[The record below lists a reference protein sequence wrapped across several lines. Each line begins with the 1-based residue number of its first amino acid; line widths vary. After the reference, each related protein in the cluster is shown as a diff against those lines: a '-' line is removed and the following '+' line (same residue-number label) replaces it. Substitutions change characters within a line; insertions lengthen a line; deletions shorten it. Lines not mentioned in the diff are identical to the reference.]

1 MEAVRQERER
11 PTHFYQFGAF
21 LVDPAKCVLLRN
33 GELVP
38 ISLKAFEMLLVLVEH
53 RGEVLEKDDLLRHL
67 WPDTVVEENNL
78 ARNISALRKALDEH
92 PNEHRYI
99 LTVPGRG
106 YRFVAEV
113 NEIESSESASRE
125 GNSLAGNPSGHC
137 ARCTQQGSRINDK
150 ALDTMNAVSDT
161 AAKRLRVTE
170 RVSRLPSSDNIALP
184 EVNRRRRSVFSA
196 LVMLIVGIAV
206 GGLVLFVVR
215 QKSVTDRPP
224 PSRRVWQL
232 TFDPGLESEPSW
244 SPDAHLIAYSSDR
257 SGNFDIWVQPVGEGN
272 AVRVTTSPAH
282 DWQPDW
288 APDGSRLVFRSE
300 RDGGGLFVVP
310 VLGGNE
316 RKVSSF
322 GYRPRWSP
330 DGRQIL
336 FYSSF
341 LRYNATEIPKVYVV
355 GLDGRPPREVLAGFL
370 TEFVSLQVSWHPDGQ
385 RVSLWGNHREQ
396 GWSFWTMRL
405 EGGVPVKS
413 ELAPAVKEQ
422 LKESTASLSDF
433 LWSPSGRTLF
443 FEGVSQGV
451 RDFWKVDVDPK
462 SLRWTGGPERL
473 TTGTSQA
480 TDMSISQDGKKL
492 AFTVRAERT
501 RLWSLPFDPATGRT
515 KGPGQPITSAGID
528 AAFPDI
534 GPDGRLVFLA
544 QRAGRDELWQKS
556 LNDGRESALVPSDDN
571 TRFVPRWSRD
581 GSQLAY
587 SFRRPANPEHP
598 EIERSIMLLPAAGG
612 DEQLLTTPSA
622 ELQLVWD
629 WSADGKWILGGSES
643 QTPGRH
649 LICLFPIAAAPHA
662 ETQMR
667 VVTSHPEAN
676 LWQARFSPDNR
687 WISFCAAN
695 ATEAGVSTIFVVPAP
710 GGEWTR
716 ITEGRYFDDKAR
728 WSPDGKTLY
737 FVSNRTGFFQVWG
750 IRFDPLKGQPVGDP
764 FRVTAFEG
772 PGQMILL
779 NRKTMEMALST
790 DRLILPIMEVSG
802 GIWILENAEQ

>member
-1 MEAVRQERER
+1 MEAVKQERA
-11 PTHFYQFGAF
+11 TLFYQFGPFF
-21 LVDPAKCVLLRN
+21 LDPAKCVLVRN
-33 GELVP
+33 GQIVP
-38 ISLKAFEMLLVLVEH
+38 ISLKAFEMLLVLVQH
-53 RGEVLEKDDLLRHL
+53 RGDLLQKDDLLRHL

-113 NEIESSESASRE
+113 QEVESPE
-125 GNSLAGNPSGHC
+125 GAF
-137 ARCTQQGSRINDK
+137 NDK
-150 ALDTMNAVSDT
+150 PLDRTNGVSATAAARLRFTEGVSD
-161 AAKRLRVTE
+161 
-170 RVSRLPSSDNIALP
+170 LPSPDGRALP
-184 EVNRRRRSVFSA
+184 EVNKHPRSIVSA
-196 LVMLIVGIAV
+196 AAMLIVAIAI
-206 GGLVLFVVR
+206 GGLVIFALL
-215 QKSVTDRPP
+215 QKSVTNRPP

-232 TFDPGLESEPSW
+232 TFDPGLEGEPSW
-244 SPDAHLIAYSSDR
+244 SPDGHLIAYSSDR

-272 AVRVTTSPAH
+272 AVRVTNSPAH

-300 RDGGGLFVVP
+300 RDGGGLFIVP
-310 VLGGNE
+310 VLGGSE

-322 GYRPRWSP
+322 GYRPRWSS

-341 LRYNATEIPKVYVV
+341 LRYNATEIPRVYVV
-355 GLDGRPPREVLAGFL
+355 GLDGRPPREALAGFL
-370 TEFVSLQVSWHPDGQ
+370 TEFISLQVAWHPDGQ
-385 RVSLWGNHREQ
+385 RISLWGNHREQ
-396 GWSFWTMRL
+396 GWSFWTVSL
-405 EGGVPVKS
+405 EGGAPVKS
-413 ELAPAVKEQ
+413 ELAPAVKQQ
-422 LKESTASLSDF
+422 LKESTVSLSDF

-462 SLRWTGGPERL
+462 TLRWTAGPERL
-473 TTGTSQA
+473 TTGTSLA

-492 AFTVRAERT
+492 AFTVRSERT
-501 RLWSLPFDPATGRT
+501 RLWSLPFDPTTGRT
-515 KGPGQPITSAGID
+515 KGVGQPITSAGID

-556 LNDGRESALVPSDDN
+556 LNDGRESLLVPPDDN
-571 TRFVPRWSRD
+571 VRFVPRWSRD
-581 GSQLAY
+581 GKQLAY
-587 SFRRPANPEHP
+587 SHRRPANPEHP
-598 EIERSIMLLPAAGG
+598 EIERSIVLLPASGG
-612 DEQLLTTPSA
+612 DEQTLTTPGA
-622 ELQLVWD
+622 ELVLPWD
-629 WSADGKWILGGSES
+629 WSADGKWILGGSEAP
-643 QTPGRH
+643 TPGRH
-649 LICLFPIAAAPHA
+649 LICLFPVAGAPHA

-687 WISFCAAN
+687 WISFCAAK
-695 ATEAGVSTIFVVPAP
+695 ATEAGISTIFVVPTS

-728 WSPDGKTLY
+728 WSPDGKILY

-750 IRFDPLKGQPVGDP
+750 IRFDPSKGQPVGDP

-779 NRKTMEMALST
+779 DRKTMEMALSA